1 MSQPQWVTD
10 ATTRLLEH
18 LHVHAVDVLTFVQDG
33 TIKAW
38 DEWDAALDD
47 SYQAGRELVLGVPN
61 SAYAQIE
68 GRLAEVQA
76 PLRSAARA
84 AGLAYLRIDAGATEL
99 QLMAHPNA
107 TIPG

>member
-47 SYQAGRELVLGVPN
+47 S
-61 SAYAQIE
+61 
-68 GRLAEVQA
+68 
-76 PLRSAARA
+76 
-84 AGLAYLRIDAGATEL
+84 
-99 QLMAHPNA
+99 
-107 TIPG
+107 